1 MPARKGAAHAR
12 PLGQGASRVR
22 SSGTAPAEEI
32 PPVHIVNTCFGL
44 SLAGPAKR
52 PPENAPAA
60 VAGEDHALSVR
71 AINVLKILADDI
83 MGEIPPRDDWVPPDE
98 LLRKITVERLSIAR
112 NCGPR
117 TVEEITRWAQARGV
131 TLQPLFHAGKSLS
144 EAWRDLIARFST
156 GELTKAELAEAL
168 EKSVRRNSTRVPVA
182 IQRILLRYLSKAVD
196 DPRRGRS

>member
-1 MPARKGAAHAR
+1 MAASKGAAYAR
-12 PLGQGASRVR
+12 PPGRRATRARPSL
-22 SSGTAPAEEI
+22 TAPADEEI

-44 SLAGPAKR
+44 ALAGPAQR
-52 PPENAPAA
+52 PPGNAPAG
-60 VAGEDHALSVR
+60 AGDDHVLSVR

-83 MGEIPPRDDWVPPDE
+83 MGEIPPQDDWVPPDE

-131 TLQPLFHAGKSLS
+131 TIQPLFHAGKSLS
-144 EAWRDLIARFST
+144 EAWRDLVARFSA

-182 IQRILLRYLSKAVD
+182 IQRILLRYLNKAAD
-196 DPRRGRS
+196 DRREGRS

>member
-1 MPARKGAAHAR
+1 MSARKGAAHAR
-12 PLGQGASRVR
+12 PPGRGASRAR
-22 SSGTAPAEEI
+22 LSGIALADEEI

-44 SLAGPAKR
+44 ALAGPAKR
-52 PPENAPAA
+52 PPANAPPETAD
-60 VAGEDHALSVR
+60 DHALSVR

-83 MGEIPPRDDWVPPDE
+83 MGEIPSREDWVPPDE

-144 EAWRDLIARFST
+144 EAWRDLVARFSS

-168 EKSVRRNSTRVPVA
+168 EKSVRRNSSRVPVA
-182 IQRILLRYLSKAVD
+182 IQRILLRYLNKAVD
-196 DPRRGRS
+196 DPRGGRS